1 MRIEDIKAVY
11 FIGIGGIGMSALARY
26 FKFLGKEVAGYDR
39 TPTQLTRE
47 LEAAGIVIHFDDAV
61 ENINE
66 VFKDVSSTLVVVTP
80 AVPKTH
86 LEWNYFIDN
95 GFEIKKRAEVLGII
109 TKDTYCFAVAGTHG
123 KTTTTSILG
132 HVLYESGVDVTAF
145 VGGVVENYQTN
156 LIGSGKTVTVVEA
169 DEFDRSFLKLY
180 PNMACV
186 TSTEADHLDIFGTA
200 EEMLVAFKD
209 FAAKVEDKAHF
220 FKTSAVDLEGVE
232 VAVRLGEDCGKAA
245 FSICN
250 IQIDNGWYVFDIQTP
265 NERISGVRFAL
276 PGHHNLSNALLAFA
290 MAYAYG
296 VESSKIVAALES
308 FQGVRRRFSY
318 KLRDEKLIYI
328 DDYAH
333 HPTEIRAVAQAVH
346 ELYGDKKIVA
356 VFQPH
361 LFSRTRDFMDEFAAS
376 LSEFDNVVLMDIYP
390 ARELPI
396 EGVTSE
402 ALLGKITSKSKEL
415 VSMEDI
421 VAYLQNSDA
430 DIILTLG
437 AGDIGEKVEDIKEG
451 LIGKLK
457 NFKKA

>member
-1 MRIEDIKAVY
+1 MRIEDIKSVY

-26 FKFLGKEVAGYDR
+26 FKFLGKNVAGYDR
-39 TPTQLTRE
+39 MPTQLTRE
-47 LEAAGIVIHFDDAV
+47 LEDAGISIHFEDAI
-61 ENINE
+61 ERISAD
-66 VFKDVSSTLVVVTP
+66 FKDVSSTLVVVTP

-86 LEWNYFIDN
+86 LEWNYFIGK

-132 HVLYESGVDVTAF
+132 HILYESGIDVTAF

-169 DEFDRSFLKLY
+169 DEFDRSFLQLH
-180 PNMACV
+180 PDMACV

-209 FAAKVEDKAHF
+209 FAAKITDKTHF
-220 FKTSAVDLEGVE
+220 FKTPLVYLEGVE
-232 VAVRLGEDCGKAA
+232 VAVGVGAEKAA

-250 IQIDNGWYVFDIQTP
+250 IQIENGWYVFDILTP
-265 NERISGVRFAL
+265 TEKISGVRFAL

-290 MAYAYG
+290 MAYTYG
-296 VESSKIVAALES
+296 VEYDKIVAALES

-333 HPTEIRAVAQAVH
+333 HPTEISAVAQAVH
-346 ELYGDKKIVA
+346 ELYGDKKITV

-361 LFSRTRDFMDEFAAS
+361 LFSRTRDFMDEFATS
-376 LSEFDNVVLMDIYP
+376 LSEFENVVLLDIYP

-396 EGVTSE
+396 EGVTSKS
-402 ALLGKITSKSKEL
+402 LLDKITSKSKNL
-415 VSMEDI
+415 VAMEDL
-421 VAYLQNSDA
+421 VAYLVELDT

-437 AGDIGEKVEDIKEG
+437 AGDIGEKVEEIKQG
-451 LIGKLK
+451 LIEKLK
-457 NFKKA
+457 N

>member
-1 MRIEDIKAVY
+1 MRIEDIKSVY

-26 FKFLGKEVAGYDR
+26 FKFLGKNVAGYDR
-39 TPTQLTRE
+39 MPTQLTRE
-47 LEAAGIVIHFDDAV
+47 LEDAGISIHFEDAI
-61 ENINE
+61 EKISAD
-66 VFKDVSSTLVVVTP
+66 FKDVSSTLVVVTP

-86 LEWNYFIDN
+86 LEWNYFIGK

-132 HVLYESGVDVTAF
+132 HILYESGIDVTAF

-169 DEFDRSFLKLY
+169 DEFDRSFLQLH
-180 PNMACV
+180 PDMACV

-209 FAAKVEDKAHF
+209 FAAKITDKTHF
-220 FKTSAVDLEGVE
+220 FKTPLVDLEGVE
-232 VAVRLGEDCGKAA
+232 VAVGVGAEKAA

-250 IQIDNGWYVFDIQTP
+250 IQIENGWYVFDILTP
-265 NERISGVRFAL
+265 TEKISGVRFAL

-290 MAYAYG
+290 MAYTYG
-296 VESSKIVAALES
+296 VEYDKIVAALES

-333 HPTEIRAVAQAVH
+333 HPTEISAVAQAVH
-346 ELYGDKKIVA
+346 ELYGGKKITV

-361 LFSRTRDFMDEFAAS
+361 LFSRTRDFMDEFATS
-376 LSEFDNVVLMDIYP
+376 LSEFENVVLLDIYP

-396 EGVTSE
+396 EGVTSKS
-402 ALLGKITSKSKEL
+402 LLDKITSKSKNL
-415 VSMEDI
+415 VAMEDL
-421 VAYLQNSDA
+421 VAYLVELDT

-437 AGDIGEKVEDIKEG
+437 AGDIGEKVEEIKQG
-451 LIGKLK
+451 LIEKLK
-457 NFKKA
+457 N

>member
-1 MRIEDIKAVY
+1 MKIEDIKSVY

-39 TPTQLTRE
+39 MPTQLTRE
-47 LEAAGIVIHFDDAV
+47 LEAAGIAIHFDDAV
-61 ENINE
+61 AQIDDCYR
-66 VFKDVSSTLVVVTP
+66 DVSSTLVVVTP

-86 LEWNYFIDN
+86 SEWNYFIDN

-132 HVLYESGVDVTAF
+132 HILYESGIDVTAF

-180 PNMACV
+180 PDMACV

-200 EEMLVAFKD
+200 EEMLVAFRD

-220 FKTSAVDLEGVE
+220 FKTPEVDLEGVK
-232 VAVRLGEDCGKAA
+232 VMVQLGTDCGSTP

-250 IQIDNGWYVFDIQTP
+250 IQIEEGWYVFDIQTP
-265 NERISGVRFAL
+265 KERVNGVRFAL

-290 MAYAYG
+290 MAYTYG
-296 VESSKIVAALES
+296 VDSVKIVAALES
-308 FQGVRRRFSY
+308 FKGVRRRFSY
-318 KLRDEKLIYI
+318 KLREEKLIYI

-361 LFSRTRDFMDEFAAS
+361 LFSRTRDFMDAFAAS
-376 LSEFDNVVLMDIYP
+376 LSEFENVVLLDIYP

-396 EGVTSE
+396 EGVTSSV
-402 ALLGKITSKSKEL
+402 LLDKITSKSKNL
-415 VSMEDI
+415 VAMHDL
-421 VAYLQNSDA
+421 VTHLQNSDA

-437 AGDIGEKVEDIKEG
+437 AGDIGEKVEEIKEG
-451 LIGKLK
+451 LMQKLK
-457 NFKKA
+457 NLNKA